1 EENIMCKNV
10 ISFVNMKGGVGK
22 TTICVNIAGQL
33 AKMNKKILIID
44 MDPQMN
50 ASQYLLNSKEIEN
63 LINSRRTIY
72 NLYRSSLEEDMYN
85 MIGSSSN
92 DDIDNDKSLIVNIRD
107 HLSIVCGDL
116 NMSKV
121 KDSNG
126 TISDILNLFIEN
138 NSLKGEYDFIFID
151 CPPTQSIYTTSAFK
165 ASDFYLL
172 VIKPDYLSTIGLSLF
187 NNIIRNYNKR
197 RCKDKKLNSL
207 GIVINLIQKS
217 NIYHDEKIAY
227 IKEKFNFNKVFET
240 GINNISNIAKS
251 SESQELM
258 YETVGCK
265 RTIKNLTK
273 EFLDEYDRRSIK

>member
-1 EENIMCKNV
+1 
-10 ISFVNMKGGVGK
+10 
-22 TTICVNIAGQL
+22 
-33 AKMNKKILIID
+33 
-44 MDPQMN
+44 MN